1 MPTSAM
7 AMMNHAMSGLVACR
21 GGSRKTTRAGNSV
34 VMGVNTKRT
43 LKRAKAKLK
52 IITEKGG
59 YQGEWQWRLP

>member
-34 VMGVNTKRT
+34 VMGVNTKRR
-43 LKRAKAKLK
+43 LNRR
-52 IITEKGG
+52 
-59 YQGEWQWRLP
+59 QGET